1 MRKVTQYEMR
11 KYGNFDRVVSG
22 ANAYLLFYRD
32 VRTFEDSDPDKVEVP
47 EELMEKVKQDQ

>member
-1 MRKVTQYEMR
+1 MR